1 MPFTHP
7 DNITVL
13 SGRYR
18 QDFSCVQARAE
29 DIKKV
34 GQFVPIL
41 VRKENDQLI
50 LIDGE
55 CRLRACKELN
65 REVWYTTHEDGKL
78 QVDSE
83 FQHRLI
89 EMMSNCSRQDMTPVE
104 KSQAIADIDRL
115 MKESCGQKGQNI
127 SKEERPDTDS
137 EGHSSEDTAKML
149 GYKNRRTVITA
160 NLIAKAAITMPEL
173 SEATTISEAV
183 KMIQT
188 KVRLEAQEELAKRNT
203 GKQQGPIQNPQEYFN
218 KRIILGD
225 CLSGMKSLD
234 PGIASIFLTDPPF
247 GVNLD
252 DHNKVDIETKKGGL
266 SRKIMGTYS
275 DNPEEVVQLLDAII
289 EQMARVGRPNCFAY
303 MFCAFT
309 HWHHLRETFIAN
321 GFNVYHSPMYWIRG
335 SLSLGRIHQGSRC
348 TAPAKWPMKCV
359 YCIIFASRGNT
370 DLAKQG
376 QPDCIMVDPV
386 NPNSKI
392 HSLQLPIPLLTELIS
407 RVYHPNT
414 KGLLIDPF
422 AGSGS
427 SLAAAMHFK
436 GLSYFGYELDPENRK
451 RAVSYLINEY
461 DRMINPQPETEIEDL
476 EV

>member
-41 VRKENDQLI
+41 VRKEGNQLI

-55 CRLRACKELN
+55 CRLRACKELD
-65 REVWYTTHEDGKL
+65 REVWFTTHEDGKL

-115 MKESCGQKGQNI
+115 MKEIYGQKGQNATLD
-127 SKEERPDTDS
+127 PDR
-137 EGHSSEDTAKML
+137 EGHSSDDTAKML

-160 NLIAKAAITMPEL
+160 NLIAKAAVTMPEL
-173 SEATTISEAV
+173 SEATSMSEAV

-188 KVRLEAQEELAKRNT
+188 KVRLEAQEELARRNT
-203 GKQQGPIQNPQEYFN
+203 KKQQGPIKDPQSYFN

-225 CLSGMKSLD
+225 CLEGMKSLD
-234 PGIASIFLTDPPF
+234 PGIASIFLTDIPYGIDYKPE
-247 GVNLD
+247 GDCL
-252 DHNKVDIETKKGGL
+252 NKTENKDTVKKMLGFYED
-266 SRKIMGTYS
+266 K
-275 DNPEEVVQLLDAII
+275 PAEII
-289 EQMARVGRPNCFAY
+289 SLVENVIQQISRVGRPNCFIY
-303 MFCAFT
+303 MFCAFR
-309 HWHHLRETFIAN
+309 HWNHLVGVFQEN
-321 GFNVYHSPMYWIRG
+321 GFDVYNKPITWIRG
-335 SLSLGRIHQGSRC
+335 SFSSGKLYPGVCRL
-348 TAPAKWPMKCV
+348 PAKWPASSSD
-359 YCIIFASRGNT
+359 CILFASRGNT
-370 DLAKQG
+370 SVAKQG
-376 QPDCIMVDPV
+376 QPDVIFCSPIL
-386 NPNSKI
+386 NNEKI
-392 HSLQLPIPLLTELIS
+392 HVVQRPLSLLTELIS
-407 RVYHPNT
+407 RIFHPGT

-427 SLAAAMHFK
+427 SLAAAMQFE